1 MGRDKACV
9 LQTLLYGSCWM
20 EMVPAQSRWRRGLGE
35 RGELAL
41 ECGMGEG
48 GSSPKLRGWAGLD
61 SIVSLPLPSVRPSAE
76 EDALGRGRLQCGLL
90 LCRPQERGT
99 AIAHCRV
106 PQMRPTETGRP
117 FCGNSRLQ
125 RSVGFKGGK
134 APSLLILSFLLTG
147 YVGPR
152 VVLLPQRRGKANQI

>member
-1 MGRDKACV
+1 MYFKLFYMAAAG
-9 LQTLLYGSCWM
+9 W
-20 EMVPAQSRWRRGLGE
+20 RWSQPRADGGE
-35 RGELAL
+35 VWVREVSWPWSVGW
-41 ECGMGEG
+41 EG

-61 SIVSLPLPSVRPSAE
+61 SIVSLPLPSVHPSAE

-106 PQMRPTETGRP
+106 PQMRPTETSRP
-117 FCGNSRLQ
+117 FCGNSRL
-125 RSVGFKGGK
+125 RRPVGFKGGK
-134 APSLLILSFLLTG
+134 APSSLILSFLLTG

-152 VVLLPQRRGKANQI
+152 VVPLPQRRGKANQI